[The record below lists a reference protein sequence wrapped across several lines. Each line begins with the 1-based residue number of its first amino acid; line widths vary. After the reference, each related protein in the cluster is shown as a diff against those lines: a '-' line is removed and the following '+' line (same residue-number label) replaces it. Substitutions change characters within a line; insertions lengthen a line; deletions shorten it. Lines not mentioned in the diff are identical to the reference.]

1 MSHGG
6 HMINVLDQQADS
18 NADSNPLDDQS
29 VAKIITHDHPPD
41 MDHGGLSWT
50 LRMGLRIRRLGVRIS
65 PGAL

>member
-29 VAKIITHDHPPD
+29 VRQDH
-41 MDHGGLSWT
+41 HARS
-50 LRMGLRIRRLGVRIS
+50 S
-65 PGAL
+65 A